1 MNGKQRWK
9 LGGRV
14 PSTAA
19 SAATEA
25 CILMQTLQALRALED
40 LEEKDCPKIGC
51 TPIAQKTRRIS
62 DKDGNAVELGV
73 PHFQT
78 NPNSPKCDWEKKKK
92 TP

>member
-51 TPIAQKTRRIS
+51 TPIAQKNPSYFGQGWQRSGIGGTPLS
-62 DKDGNAVELGV
+62 DK
-73 PHFQT
+73 P
-78 NPNSPKCDWEKKKK
+78 
-92 TP
+92 